1 MDTRIFAVRKRL
13 SALWN
18 VEPYRIEVR
27 IGPSFNTM
35 KVELDGKAPTSE
47 QMQVFEK
54 DIQESTALA
63 RSKMN

>member
-1 MDTRIFAVRKRL
+1 MDTRILAVRKRL

-27 IGPSFNTM
+27 IGTSFNTM
-35 KVELDGKAPTSE
+35 KVELDGKPPTSE